1 MNIGDLLLQQP
12 EGKQL
17 EFKRDLSSPQN
28 ALKTL
33 VAFANSAG
41 GRLVIGVD
49 DARRVAGVADPL
61 AEEERI
67 CNLITDSIAPRLIP
81 NVELMSIGDA
91 TVLIVEVFPSSA
103 TRTTWPSRGWR
114 AEPICAWVRATA
126 KPDRT
131 GLRRPSAPRP
141 AWCLTS
147 NPCPS

>member
-1 MNIGDLLLQQP
+1 MNAAIHPLLLEP

-67 CNLITDSIAPRLIP
+67 CNLIADAIAPRLIP

-91 TVLIVEVFPSSA
+91 TVLIDSLSLEFM
-103 TRTTWPSRGWR
+103 GG
-114 AEPICAWVRATA
+114 AEIDYVDDLIGQSFEIRNPNAVAGC
-126 KPDRT
+126 
-131 GLRRPSAPRP
+131 G
-141 AWCLTS
+141 CGTS
-147 NPCPS
+147 FSIAV